1 MKDTK
6 PVVGSLVRIDR
17 KIFKDLRDDEVS
29 MAMRLREQVGLVIEC
44 VGTRC
49 HILWQ
54 DDSITRPAR
63 SVLEVIN

>member
-17 KIFKDLRDDEVS
+17 EIFKDLQPDEVS
-29 MAMRLREQVGLVIEC
+29 LAMRIRDQVGLVIEC

-54 DDSITRPAR
+54 DNSITRPAR
-63 SVLEVIN
+63 TVLEVIN